1 MKRNLPLFYA
11 IAVCLLLSTGCY
23 GRKLVNVPNNVD
35 NNKVQIEK
43 LRQNQ
48 EEILRFMRDFESRL
62 ESTEVLLRE
71 LRADTGSQFAELR
84 DGIQVIEGKA
94 DDSAYHFTRLAE
106 KVDEVKYSAPEQAD
120 TVRVAGEG
128 DSTVVAFDD
137 AKKAY
142 REAYLDVNAGN
153 YELALMGFGEFL
165 KNFPESELADNAQY
179 WIGECYYATERYD
192 EAFAAFRG
200 VLENYPEGDKVPSA
214 LLKAAYCSL
223 ALGREEEGVGFL
235 NELISRFPLSEE
247 AQLAEE
253 RLEGL
258 SR

>member
-1 MKRNLPLFYA
+1 MA
-11 IAVCLLLSTGCY
+11 ACLLLLTGCY

-35 NNKVQIEK
+35 NNKVQIDK

-48 EEILRFMRDFESRL
+48 DEILRLLKDFESRL
-62 ESTEVLLRE
+62 GSTEVLLRE
-71 LRADTGSQFAELR
+71 LRADTGSQFAELK

-94 DDSAYHFTRLAE
+94 DDSAYHFTRLSE
-106 KVDEVKYSAPEQAD
+106 KVDEVKYSSPDYAD
-120 TVRVAGEG
+120 TLLSAVEG
-128 DSTVVAFDD
+128 DSTAVVAFDE

-165 KNFPESELADNAQY
+165 KSFPESELADNAQY
-179 WIGECYYATERYD
+179 WIGECFYATERYD

-214 LLKAAYCSL
+214 LLKVAYCSL
-223 ALGREEEGVGFL
+223 ALGREEEGIGFL
-235 NELISRFPLSEE
+235 NELVSSFPLSEE

-253 RLEGL
+253 RLEAL